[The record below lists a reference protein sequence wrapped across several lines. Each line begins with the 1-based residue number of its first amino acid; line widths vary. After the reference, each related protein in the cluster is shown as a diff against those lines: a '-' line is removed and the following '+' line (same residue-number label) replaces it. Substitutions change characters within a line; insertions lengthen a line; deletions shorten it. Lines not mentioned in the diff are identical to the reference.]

1 MSKNNLVST
10 LRRQAFGI
18 LMNFVSVED
27 FDFML
32 DIPKSKNGVYE
43 EEIQKVSGSTNGSIC
58 YHVCVEATVF
68 NPDEK
73 KVDRLLSERLE
84 VMRVSAITLGF
95 TVALQGNE
103 TLLNVGKRCF
113 KKIQDKY
120 TILSYDNVE
129 GAKVEIEDDFF
140 VALSISDDIIK
151 VKLTTKYD
159 WQFERFMQNFSV
171 MEYLQQL
178 LNVE

>member
-1 MSKNNLVST
+1 
-10 LRRQAFGI
+10 
-18 LMNFVSVED
+18 
-27 FDFML
+27 
-32 DIPKSKNGVYE
+32 
-43 EEIQKVSGSTNGSIC
+43 
-58 YHVCVEATVF
+58 
-68 NPDEK
+68 
-73 KVDRLLSERLE
+73 
-84 VMRVSAITLGF
+84 MRVSAITLGF